1 MIRILTLFII
11 CISPIIYVFLL
22 RPPIPQS
29 LTQKQSLSMIIKQQ
43 NSANFVIIDVRSPAE
58 FHSGFIN
65 GAVNI
70 DWNTNRDE
78 LLTLKSTDTL
88 LLYCQSGRRSK
99 LAQQYLIDHGYE
111 SVYNIEGGINA
122 LRNETTAGAFDS
134 N

>member
-1 MIRILTLFII
+1 MKQIIILIII
-11 CISPIIYVFLL
+11 CISPIIYIFLL

-29 LTQKQSLSMIIKQQ
+29 LTQKESLLMILNQQ
-43 NSANFVIIDVRSPAE
+43 NSANFVLIDVRSPAE
-58 FHSGFIN
+58 FNSGFIN

-78 LLTLKSTDTL
+78 LLTIKPTDTL

-99 LAQQYLIDHGYE
+99 LAQQYLIDHGYG

-122 LRNETTAGAFDS
+122 LRNETTAGAFD
-134 N
+134 NN